1 MERFLANNNIYMGD
15 IMMITKKNSDSSFEK
30 VLAKSNAILININDN
45 KFIDIDDVNERNIIY
60 IEFLLS
66 NNVSDDIILK
76 EEVEN
81 PYVGKLF
88 LENVEKLYQSKSRE
102 INRLILK

>member
-15 IMMITKKNSDSSFEK
+15 IMMIIKKNKDSSYEK
-30 VLAKSNAILININDN
+30 VLAKSNAILINFNEN
-45 KFIDIDDVNERNIIY
+45 KFIDIDAVNEKNITY

-66 NNVSDDIILK
+66 NNVSDNIILK

-81 PYVGKLF
+81 PYVGQLY
-88 LENVEKLYQSKSRE
+88 LENVEELYKSKVSE
-102 INRLILK
+102 IKRLILK